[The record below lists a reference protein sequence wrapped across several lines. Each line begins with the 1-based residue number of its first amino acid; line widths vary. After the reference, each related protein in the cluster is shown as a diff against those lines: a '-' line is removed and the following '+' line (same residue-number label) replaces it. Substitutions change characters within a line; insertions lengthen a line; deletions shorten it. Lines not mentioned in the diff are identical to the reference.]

1 MAALEGLRGLAIVL
15 VFFVHYH
22 TLFASYV
29 SADPVSHAISAFAGV
44 IGHCGVDLFFVLSGF
59 LIYGM
64 VLRTRMPYRQFMRR
78 RVERLYP
85 TFVTVFAAYVVLS
98 YAFPGENK
106 IPSQP
111 IPAFWYLVENAA
123 LLPGLIDVTPL
134 ITVSWSLSY
143 EFVFYATVP
152 LVVYGLSLD
161 SWSSTSRV
169 RLLVIV
175 GVVSVALFIAG
186 PLPQLRASMFIVGM
200 LLHEALSSSRFKARL
215 SARGERLV
223 IVLFPATFP
232 VIYFLFR
239 RSVASGADD
248 MTWSAPAMAV
258 LWCSFSALV
267 VYAAGFDGGL
277 PNSVHGAAAAAGDRQ
292 LLLLPGARPH
302 VESDRARRSPLRAAA
317 GSGDDAVLVH
327 AARGVSHVRGRRHRA
342 VLRGRAADVSE
353 SAGVTTLHRD
363 ERLPCPPTGS
373 VCSIVQ

>member
-248 MTWSAPAMAV
+248 MTWSASAMAV

-277 PNSVHGAAAAAGDRQ
+277 RRILSTAPLRRLGTVSYSFYLVHGLTLKAIVRVAHHYAPLQGHATMLFWCMLPAAFLTSVVGATALFCAVARPMSLSPPASRHYTETSGSLARQ
-292 LLLLPGARPH
+292 LVP
-302 VESDRARRSPLRAAA
+302 
-317 GSGDDAVLVH
+317 
-327 AARGVSHVRGRRHRA
+327 
-342 VLRGRAADVSE
+342 
-353 SAGVTTLHRD
+353 
-363 ERLPCPPTGS
+363 S
-373 VCSIVQ
+373 VP